1 MRPIGSKH
9 QISTRKAEKG
19 IIPMLERRLTPTL
32 WACTEPAMV
41 THGTPM
47 YKDSHVVVVP
57 AYGKVSKLY
66 HKKIEKTETERK
78 KLIRYITL
86 ACCN

>member
-1 MRPIGSKH
+1 
-9 QISTRKAEKG
+9 
-19 IIPMLERRLTPTL
+19 MLVRRLTPTL

-57 AYGKVSKLY
+57 AYGKVSRLY
-66 HKKIEKTETERK
+66 YPKKKKQRENRRRGE
-78 KLIRYITL
+78 KLILCSKL
-86 ACCN
+86 AF